1 MAVEVSGCGT
11 FTKQL
16 TQVLTLKLSQFVRPF
31 SLLFQFQAQNC
42 HFASQLFPFPP
53 SLSTCGYFA
62 FSSGFDSENAFNLRA
77 HFPPASNTMHS
88 ALSLEEQVM
97 TDTGNAVSG
106 ADILHILTTQPIE
119 NLMFFLEGHSP
130 LPSSESKCQPAL
142 PENCTQELARE
153 SQSWYLAFQKA
164 LSLLHKAE
172 YAEGHSLNKA
182 QSPVCSSLSPIHNN
196 LLLKMKLPVISKMCS
211 VWYF

>member
-1 MAVEVSGCGT
+1 MAPSQSCWA
-11 FTKQL
+11 L
-16 TQVLTLKLSQFVRPF
+16 TQVLTLKFSQFLIPF

-42 HFASQLFPFPP
+42 HFASQLFLFPP
-53 SLSTCGYFA
+53 SLSTCEYFA
-62 FSSGFDSENAFNLRA
+62 FSSGFNSDNAFNLRA

-88 ALSLEEQVM
+88 ALSLQERVM
-97 TDTGNAVSG
+97 TDTGDAVSG

-130 LPSSESKCQPAL
+130 LPSLNRSASQPCLKIAHK
-142 PENCTQELARE
+142 NRAKE
-153 SQSWYLAFQKA
+153 SQSWYLAFQRA
-164 LSLLHKAE
+164 LSLLHKAG

-182 QSPVCSSLSPIHNN
+182 QSPICSSLSPIHNN
-196 LLLKMKLPVISKMCS
+196 LLLEMKLPVISKMCS